1 MIDAVFKTWS
11 GDDLNIGVFW
21 HGIKTKAC
29 IYFKM
34 DASDFIFVVQHSMVW
49 DDPSTGHLQEWKL
62 NGAF

>member
-29 IYFKM
+29 SVLCGIYLVFNM
-34 DASDFIFVVQHSMVW
+34 
-49 DDPSTGHLQEWKL
+49 HLMIPQPDISNYGMEK
-62 NGAF
+62 NGAI